1 MKYFSL
7 YLLTLLL
14 LFCPRGWAG
23 ELSRQGVGQASF
35 NNLSKK
41 DALIEATN
49 KAKINALNNYAS
61 GFDIAKSNLFDKARP
76 FIEASIDRFVVDY
89 VVTEDV
95 TDNNDKTRH
104 VLIQTTIDPGAID
117 RELSKITN
125 ANPASA
131 QESALIT
138 FVFVA
143 REIKSL
149 KKFDTRR
156 TVQFS
161 NKSSYNGGWIGSS
174 VRSIESNTT
183 VGGSSLK
190 KTDEIQWTVSTVNE
204 INTAMNNVFT
214 SLGYEVIDA
223 VDVYDASKGMLDTV
237 KFINDYKKGDDIS
250 PTTRR
255 AAISGCK
262 AANLDYF
269 ATGTLDIDVS
279 DTVSPSLERV
289 YVSVTGKIW
298 SLKTPFPKIVA
309 SVGPVQCAGLG
320 PDQRVAKLNALK
332 AAGEMVAQELTSQ
345 MRMKGIQ

>member
-7 YLLTLLL
+7 YLLAFLVLC
-14 LFCPRGWAG
+14 CPRVSAG

-35 NNLSKK
+35 NNQSKK

-49 KAKINALNNYAS
+49 KARINALNNYVS
-61 GFDIAKSNLFDKARP
+61 DFDIAKLNLFDHARP

-89 VVTEDV
+89 VIINDV

-104 VLIQTTIDPGAID
+104 VLIQAKIDPGAID

-125 ANPASA
+125 ANTASE
-131 QESALIT
+131 QQSAYIT

-143 REIKSL
+143 REVKSL
-149 KKFDTRR
+149 KQFDTKR
-156 TVQFS
+156 VLQFS
-161 NKSSYNGGWIGSS
+161 NKSSYDDDRSDS
-174 VRSIESNTT
+174 PVRSFKSNTT
-183 VGGSSLK
+183 IGGSRLK
-190 KTDEIQWTVSTVNE
+190 KADEIQWTVSTVNE

-223 VDVYDASKGMLDTV
+223 VDLYDASKGMLDTE

-250 PTTRR
+250 PATRR
-255 AAISGCK
+255 AAISGCR

-269 ATGTLDIDVS
+269 ATGTLDIGVGN
-279 DTVSPSLERV
+279 TVSSDLECV

-298 SLKTPFPKIVA
+298 SIKTPFPRIVA

-332 AAGEMVAQELTSQ
+332 AAGETVARELTSQ